1 MCNLRTQNIHID
13 QSLTS
18 LIQAYFKL
26 TKFRLTSTVAFSSG
40 MGYILAERGQVD
52 WLNLML
58 FLAGGFC
65 ITVSANIINQ
75 IIERDSDKLMKRT
88 EARPLPLGTIGVK
101 QAIITSVLFVIAGTV
116 ILALYSTLNAL
127 ILSLVSLVIYS
138 FIYTPLKTV
147 SPIAAFIG
155 AFPGAFPPMIGWLA
169 VTGEYGWEPGVL
181 FAIQFLWQFPHF
193 WAIAWVLDDEY
204 KKANIKLLPT
214 RDGRGKHTATI
225 IMAYTICLLPIGFL
239 PYIFGMAG
247 ITSAY
252 IALACGTLFFLQTLY
267 LWKECSVKAALLLM
281 FGSFLYLPIVQIAF
295 VLDKVY

>member
-1 MCNLRTQNIHID
+1 MA
-13 QSLTS
+13 SLF
-18 LIQAYFKL
+18 QAYFKL

-40 MGYILAERGQVD
+40 MGYILAERGQVH
-52 WLNLML
+52 WLNLAL
-58 FLAGGFC
+58 FLVGGFC
-65 ITVSANIINQ
+65 ITVSANIFNQ
-75 IIERDSDKLMKRT
+75 IIERESDKLMKRT
-88 EARPLPLGTIGVK
+88 AGRPLPEGIISPK
-101 QAIITSVLFVIAGTV
+101 HAIIASILFLISGTA
-116 ILALYSTLNAL
+116 ILAVYSTLNAL

-147 SPIAAFIG
+147 SPVAAFIG

-204 KKANIKLLPT
+204 KKAGIKLLPT
-214 RDGRGKHTATI
+214 KEGRNKRTATI
-225 IMAYTICLLPIGFL
+225 VMTYTLCLLPLGFL

-252 IALACGTLFFLQTLY
+252 VALGCGILFFLQTVH
-267 LWKECSVKAALLLM
+267 LWRECTVKSALMLM

>member
-1 MCNLRTQNIHID
+1 LRTQNLHID

-18 LIQAYFKL
+18 HIQAYFKL

-40 MGYILAERGQVD
+40 MGYILAERGKVD
-52 WLNLML
+52 WPNLVL
-58 FLAGGFC
+58 FLIGGFC
-65 ITVSANIINQ
+65 ITISANIINQ

-88 EARPLPLGTIGVK
+88 AERPLPAGSIGVK
-101 QAIITSVLFVIAGTV
+101 PAIVATVLFLLAGIV
-116 ILALYSTLNAL
+116 ILALYSTMNAL
-127 ILSLVSLVIYS
+127 ILSLISLVIYS

-193 WAIAWVLDDEY
+193 WAIAWVLDEEY
-204 KKANIKLLPT
+204 KKAGIKLLPT
-214 RDGRGKHTATI
+214 KDGRGKHTATI
-225 IMAYTICLLPIGFL
+225 IMTYTICLLPIGFL
-239 PYIFGMAG
+239 PYIFGLAD

-252 IALACGTLFFLQTLY
+252 IALVCGTLFFLQTLY

-295 VLDKVY
+295 VLDKMY

>member
-1 MCNLRTQNIHID
+1 MRTQNIHIEH
-13 QSLTS
+13 SLAS

-52 WLNLML
+52 WLNLAL
-58 FLAGGFC
+58 FLVGGFC

-75 IIERDSDKLMKRT
+75 IIERESDKLMKRT
-88 EARPLPLGTIGVK
+88 AGRPLPEGIIGVK
-101 QAIITSVLFVIAGTV
+101 QAVITSVLFLICGSVV
-116 ILALYSTLNAL
+116 LALYSTTNAL
-127 ILSLVSLVIYS
+127 ILSLISLVIYS

-147 SPIAAFIG
+147 TPIAVFIG
-155 AFPGAFPPMIGWLA
+155 AFPGAFPPMIGWIA

-214 RDGRGKHTATI
+214 KDGRSKQTATI
-225 IMAYTICLLPIGFL
+225 IMTYTLCLLPLGFL
-239 PYIFGMAG
+239 PYLFGMSG

-252 IALACGTLFFLQTLY
+252 IALACGMLFFLQTVY
-267 LWKECSVKAALLLM
+267 LWRECTVKSALMLM